1 MIKLGIDLDNT
12 IISYDDLIHNL
23 AKKKFSKIKLSKNT
37 KSKKIIKNKIIK
49 FYNNDQWTKLQ
60 GIIYGEKILE
70 AKLFSN
76 FKEAIQKL
84 KNEFEIFIISH
95 KTNKAAIGKDINLR
109 SAAKKFLKKNDISFC
124 KNELINKNKILFAST
139 QKEKIKLIKNKG
151 IDIFIDD
158 LDIVLQALPNQIKK
172 MHFSK
177 KKYKFENFYDW
188 KKITQILLKKKKSLL
203 ENKIKNITNLELKI
217 LRKISI
223 GTNNELYLTKIN
235 NSKYILKIYKNK
247 KQEISYI
254 KEINFLKKLKKFKEI
269 PNLKVTNNHYKFIIM
284 DYIYGKKVK
293 KINFRDIKK
302 IIFFIKKIQLKISE
316 YKNIKNNQIRFAT
329 DRIWDEN
336 DIIADIKSRII
347 KTNNRINS
355 ENYKNLQ
362 LIKINLRIKDIL
374 KKLSK
379 KIRSLK
385 LNINQNQFECLSPS
399 DFNIRNI
406 LTSSKKFYFIDFE
419 YSGIDNYHKLM
430 LDFICQPD
438 ILFDQKEIEVIIN
451 EFSKINHNL
460 KNNFD
465 RSLIVL
471 NSIKWFY
478 LILNSNY
485 NNKFSKLQI
494 FKSIKYFKERIAE
507 Y

>member
-1 MIKLGIDLDNT
+1 
-12 IISYDDLIHNL
+12 
-23 AKKKFSKIKLSKNT
+23 KI
-37 KSKKIIKNKIIK
+37 
-49 FYNNDQWTKLQ
+49 
-60 GIIYGEKILE
+60 
-70 AKLFSN
+70 
-76 FKEAIQKL
+76 
-84 KNEFEIFIISH
+84 
-95 KTNKAAIGKDINLR
+95 
-109 SAAKKFLKKNDISFC
+109 
-124 KNELINKNKILFAST
+124 
-139 QKEKIKLIKNKG
+139 
-151 IDIFIDD
+151 
-158 LDIVLQALPNQIKK
+158 
-172 MHFSK
+172 HFSK

-188 KKITQILLKKKKSLL
+188 KKITQILLKKKKSIL

-269 PNLKVTNNHYKFIIM
+269 PNLKITNNHYKFIIM

-293 KINFRDIKK
+293 KINFKDIKK

-336 DIIADIKSRII
+336 DIIANVKSRII

-374 KKLSK
+374 KKLRK
-379 KIRSLK
+379 KIKSLK

-438 ILFDQKEIEVIIN
+438 ILFDQKEITVIIN